1 MRCVAFL
8 PLLLFPLAAG
18 QYKYVFYD
26 GDEAEYEDFNQTD
39 PERVEVEVN
48 EEDYGGYYDY
58 DYTKDRNAEDE
69 VEEYSEGEAPAEEED
84 YEENEDAQER
94 EDNRE
99 YNNEDDEYVEGGKRE
114 EEDYSERE
122 EDDGEDGDYEGGEEY
137 EDDYEEEESTDED
150 TEQLYRNYEIL
161 SEFYQK
167 HFVDLRILDESCD
180 GEVRPA
186 PTINHGSVAQYL
198 LVGFAVKICN
208 LKRIITELL
217 IVIKHTDAILMFR
230 RTMFCF
236 QGNTTRGQ
244 FTNARYRILFF
255 EK

>member
-1 MRCVAFL
+1 MRWVAFL
-8 PLLLFPLAAG
+8 ALLLFPLAAG

-58 DYTKDRNAEDE
+58 DYTKDRNTEDE
-69 VEEYSEGEAPAEEED
+69 VEEYSEGEAPEEED
-84 YEENEDAQER
+84 YVENEDTEER
-94 EDNRE
+94 EDNGE
-99 YNNEDDEYVEGGKRE
+99 HNNEDDEYGEGEGDQRE
-114 EEDYSERE
+114 QEEDYNEGDE
-122 EDDGEDGDYEGGEEY
+122 EDGEDGDYEGGDEY
-137 EDDYEEEESTDED
+137 EDDYEEESTDED

-198 LVGFAVKICN
+198 LVGFKVKLGNHCGII
-208 LKRIITELL
+208 RI
-217 IVIKHTDAILMFR
+217 
-230 RTMFCF
+230 
-236 QGNTTRGQ
+236 N
-244 FTNARYRILFF
+244 
-255 EK
+255 

>member
-1 MRCVAFL
+1 MRWVAFL
-8 PLLLFPLAAG
+8 ALLLFPLAAG

-58 DYTKDRNAEDE
+58 DYTKDRNTEDE
-69 VEEYSEGEAPAEEED
+69 VEEYSEGEDPEEED
-84 YEENEDAQER
+84 YVENEDTEER
-94 EDNRE
+94 EDNGE
-99 YNNEDDEYVEGGKRE
+99 HNNEDDEYGEGEGDQRE
-114 EEDYSERE
+114 QEEDYNEGDE
-122 EDDGEDGDYEGGEEY
+122 EDGEDGDYEGGDEY
-137 EDDYEEEESTDED
+137 EDDYEEESTDED

-198 LVGFAVKICN
+198 LVGFAVKLCN
-208 LKRIITELL
+208 HRGIIRI
-217 IVIKHTDAILMFR
+217 
-230 RTMFCF
+230 
-236 QGNTTRGQ
+236 N
-244 FTNARYRILFF
+244 
-255 EK
+255 

>member
-1 MRCVAFL
+1 MRWVAFL
-8 PLLLFPLAAG
+8 ALLLFPLAAG

-58 DYTKDRNAEDE
+58 DYTKDRNTEDE
-69 VEEYSEGEAPAEEED
+69 VEEYSEGEDPEEED
-84 YEENEDAQER
+84 YVENEDAEER
-94 EDNRE
+94 ENNGE
-99 YNNEDDEYVEGGKRE
+99 HNNEDDEYGEGEGDQRE
-114 EEDYSERE
+114 QEEDYNEGDE
-122 EDDGEDGDYEGGEEY
+122 EDGEDGDYEGGDEY
-137 EDDYEEEESTDED
+137 EDDYEEESTDED

-198 LVGFAVKICN
+198 LVGFKVKLGN
-208 LKRIITELL
+208 HRGII
-217 IVIKHTDAILMFR
+217 
-230 RTMFCF
+230 RT
-236 QGNTTRGQ
+236 N
-244 FTNARYRILFF
+244 Y
-255 EK
+255 

>member
-1 MRCVAFL
+1 MRWVAFL
-8 PLLLFPLAAG
+8 ALLLFPLAAG

-58 DYTKDRNAEDE
+58 DYTKDRNTEDE
-69 VEEYSEGEAPAEEED
+69 VEEYSEGEDPEEED
-84 YEENEDAQER
+84 YVENEDTEER
-94 EDNRE
+94 EDNGE
-99 YNNEDDEYVEGGKRE
+99 HNNEDDEYGEGEGDQRE
-114 EEDYSERE
+114 QEEDYNEGDE
-122 EDDGEDGDYEGGEEY
+122 EDEEDGDYEGGDEY
-137 EDDYEEEESTDED
+137 EDDYEEESTDED

-198 LVGFAVKICN
+198 LVGFAVKLCN
-208 LKRIITELL
+208 HCGIIRI
-217 IVIKHTDAILMFR
+217 
-230 RTMFCF
+230 
-236 QGNTTRGQ
+236 N
-244 FTNARYRILFF
+244 Y
-255 EK
+255 

>member
-1 MRCVAFL
+1 MRCLAFL

-58 DYTKDRNAEDE
+58 DYTKDRNTDDE
-69 VEEYSEGEAPAEEED
+69 VEEYSEGEAAEEED
-84 YEENEDAQER
+84 YEESEDAQAR

-99 YNNEDDEYVEGGKRE
+99 YNSEDDEYGEGSKRE
-114 EEDYSERE
+114 EEDYNERE
-122 EDDGEDGDYEGGEEY
+122 EDDGEDGDYEGGEEEY
-137 EDDYEEEESTDED
+137 EEDYEEEESTDED

-186 PTINHGSVAQYL
+186 PTINHGSVGQYL
-198 LVGFAVKICN
+198 LVGFPFKISN
-208 LKRIITELL
+208 LKWISIEN
-217 IVIKHTDAILMFR
+217 VNY
-230 RTMFCF
+230 FCKCF
-236 QGNTTRGQ
+236 LNKRNYQ
-244 FTNARYRILFF
+244 L
-255 EK
+255 

>member
-1 MRCVAFL
+1 MRWVAFL
-8 PLLLFPLAAG
+8 ALLLFPLAAG

-58 DYTKDRNAEDE
+58 DYTKDRNTEDE
-69 VEEYSEGEAPAEEED
+69 VEEYSEGEAPEEED
-84 YEENEDAQER
+84 YVENEDTEER
-94 EDNRE
+94 EDNGE
-99 YNNEDDEYVEGGKRE
+99 DNNEDDEYGEGEGDQRE
-114 EEDYSERE
+114 QEEDYNEGDE
-122 EDDGEDGDYEGGEEY
+122 EDGEDGDYEGGDEY
-137 EDDYEEEESTDED
+137 EDDYEEESTDED

-198 LVGFAVKICN
+198 LVGFAVKLCN
-208 LKRIITELL
+208 HCGMI
-217 IVIKHTDAILMFR
+217 
-230 RTMFCF
+230 RT
-236 QGNTTRGQ
+236 T
-244 FTNARYRILFF
+244 Y
-255 EK
+255 

>member
-1 MRCVAFL
+1 MRWVAFL
-8 PLLLFPLAAG
+8 ALLLFPLAAG

-58 DYTKDRNAEDE
+58 DYTKDRNTEDE
-69 VEEYSEGEAPAEEED
+69 VEEYSEGEDPEEED
-84 YEENEDAQER
+84 YVENEDTEER
-94 EDNRE
+94 EDNGE
-99 YNNEDDEYVEGGKRE
+99 HNNEDDEYGEGEGDQRE
-114 EEDYSERE
+114 QEEDYNEGDE
-122 EDDGEDGDYEGGEEY
+122 EDGEDGDYEGGDEY
-137 EDDYEEEESTDED
+137 EDDYEEESTDED

-198 LVGFAVKICN
+198 LVGFAVKLCN
-208 LKRIITELL
+208 HCGMI
-217 IVIKHTDAILMFR
+217 
-230 RTMFCF
+230 RT
-236 QGNTTRGQ
+236 T
-244 FTNARYRILFF
+244 Y
-255 EK
+255 

>member
-1 MRCVAFL
+1 MRWVAFL
-8 PLLLFPLAAG
+8 ALLLFPLAAG

-58 DYTKDRNAEDE
+58 DYTKDRNTEDE
-69 VEEYSEGEAPAEEED
+69 VEEYSEGEDPEEED
-84 YEENEDAQER
+84 YVENEDTEER
-94 EDNRE
+94 ENNGE
-99 YNNEDDEYVEGGKRE
+99 HNNEDDEYGEGEGDQRE
-114 EEDYSERE
+114 QEEDYNEGDE
-122 EDDGEDGDYEGGEEY
+122 EDGEDGDYEGGDEY
-137 EDDYEEEESTDED
+137 EDDYEEESTDED

-198 LVGFAVKICN
+198 LVGFAVNLCN
-208 LKRIITELL
+208 HRQII
-217 IVIKHTDAILMFR
+217 
-230 RTMFCF
+230 RT
-236 QGNTTRGQ
+236 N
-244 FTNARYRILFF
+244 Y
-255 EK
+255 

>member
-1 MRCVAFL
+1 MRWVAFL
-8 PLLLFPLAAG
+8 ALLFLPLAAG

-58 DYTKDRNAEDE
+58 DYTKDRNTEDE
-69 VEEYSEGEAPAEEED
+69 VEEYSEGEDPEEED
-84 YEENEDAQER
+84 YVENEDTEER
-94 EDNRE
+94 EDNGE
-99 YNNEDDEYVEGGKRE
+99 HNNEDDEYGEGEGDQRE
-114 EEDYSERE
+114 QEEDYNEGDE
-122 EDDGEDGDYEGGEEY
+122 EDGEDGDYEGGDEY
-137 EDDYEEEESTDED
+137 EDDYEEESTDED

-198 LVGFAVKICN
+198 LVGFAVKLCN
-208 LKRIITELL
+208 HHGII
-217 IVIKHTDAILMFR
+217 
-230 RTMFCF
+230 RT
-236 QGNTTRGQ
+236 N
-244 FTNARYRILFF
+244 Y
-255 EK
+255 